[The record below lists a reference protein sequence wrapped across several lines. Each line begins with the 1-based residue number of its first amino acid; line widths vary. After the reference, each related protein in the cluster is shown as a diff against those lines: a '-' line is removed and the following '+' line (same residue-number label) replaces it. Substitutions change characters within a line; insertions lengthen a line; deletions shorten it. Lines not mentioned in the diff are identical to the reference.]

1 MNVLRASDITEA
13 MEVFS
18 EKCKKLD
25 NMREPF
31 VNTMLKPLLQR
42 IIEQE
47 TALET
52 ALEGRRNP
60 VEIVYSDHTDYGST
74 GTKNYVDYTVTQNIG
89 KKECCVQ
96 DGRCTF
102 DE

>member
-1 MNVLRASDITEA
+1 MMRNLKASDITEA

-25 NMREPF
+25 NMRESF

-42 IIEQE
+42 IEKIKEE
-47 TALET
+47 E
-52 ALEGRRNP
+52 N
-60 VEIVYSDHTDYGST
+60 
-74 GTKNYVDYTVTQNIG
+74 TQNIE
-89 KKECCVQ
+89 KKECSEQV
-96 DGRCTF
+96 GRCTF

>member
-1 MNVLRASDITEA
+1 MRNLKASDITEA

-25 NMREPF
+25 NMRESF

-42 IIEQE
+42 ILKDIEKIKGE
-47 TALET
+47 E
-52 ALEGRRNP
+52 N
-60 VEIVYSDHTDYGST
+60 
-74 GTKNYVDYTVTQNIG
+74 TQNIE
-89 KKECCVQ
+89 KKECSEQV
-96 DGRCTF
+96 GRCTF

>member
-1 MNVLRASDITEA
+1 MSVLKASDITEA

-18 EKCKKLD
+18 QRCRALDVKL
-25 NMREPF
+25 EPF
-31 VNTMLKPLLQR
+31 VNTMRKPLLQR

-47 TALET
+47 KGLED
-52 ALEGRRNP
+52 RRNP
-60 VEIVYSDHTDYGST
+60 VEIAYSDHTDYT
-74 GTKNYVDYTVTQNIG
+74 
-89 KKECCVQ
+89 Q

>member
-1 MNVLRASDITEA
+1 MNVLKASDITEA

-60 VEIVYSDHTDYGST
+60 VEIAYSDHSDYGST
-74 GTKNYVDYTVTQNIG
+74 GAKNYVDYTATQNIE
-89 KKECCVQ
+89 KKECCEQ
-96 DGRCTF
+96 EGRCTF